1 MPSWLLVVLL
11 VIAFVIALGVREG
24 AKTWVLLASGIAAT
38 VVLGILL
45 LEFTDLPDWVA
56 IALTAVGLLIVLVGR
71 GSDEALIPVVG
82 VGIFGFLLVL
92 VIPLIFQAIF
102 GQPWISEDDYRAVGS
117 KQLDTLE
124 EVDDRFGEPVDDL
137 GKDLGTAG
145 GKGET
150 CRYYWTKKYDL
161 PGAHDNAYELC
172 FKRATGKFTSKRNID
187 LELVPG

>member
-11 VIAFVIALGVREG
+11 AIALVIALGVREG
-24 AKTWVLLASGIAAT
+24 ANTWVLLASAIAAT

-71 GSDEALIPVVG
+71 GSDQALVPVLG
-82 VGIFGFLLVL
+82 VGFLAFVL
-92 VIPLIFQAIF
+92 PIVFQAIF
-102 GQPWISEDDYRAVGS
+102 SQPWISEDDWRAVGS

-124 EVDDRFGEPVDDL
+124 EVDDRFGEPVEDL

-145 GKGET
+145 GKGKV

-161 PGAHDNAYELC
+161 PGAHDDAYELC
-172 FKRATGKFTSKRNID
+172 FNRATGRFTSKRKID